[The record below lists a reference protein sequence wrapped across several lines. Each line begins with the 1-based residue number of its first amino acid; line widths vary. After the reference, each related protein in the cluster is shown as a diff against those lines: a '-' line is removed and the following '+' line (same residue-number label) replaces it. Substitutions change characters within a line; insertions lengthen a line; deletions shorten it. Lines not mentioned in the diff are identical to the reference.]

1 MPADAVNLLRYIR
14 DTLHCRVA
22 LAGETAT
29 IRPVHRCPPR
39 VVVAVLAVLPAV
51 RGILKTETGAGGV
64 MAAAG
69 VAVERRRQAG
79 TGRRVL
85 ALRLVVTTES
95 TGENGGAGSVTLAG
109 GLTRANGSE
118 AGGGGMLANAG
129 IAEGVTLPGG
139 TAAAAAVD
147 LSKPN
152 IGDGAAGAALG
163 LGAPENAEACC
174 DPVALVFGAA
184 VAAALRG

>member
-1 MPADAVNLLRYIR
+1 M
-14 DTLHCRVA
+14 
-22 LAGETAT
+22 
-29 IRPVHRCPPR
+29 
-39 VVVAVLAVLPAV
+39 
-51 RGILKTETGAGGV
+51 
-64 MAAAG
+64 
-69 VAVERRRQAG
+69 
-79 TGRRVL
+79 L